1 MRNSIFHAF
10 FLATTMV
17 VTFASHPLLLGQESA
32 VATVSSEAELLE
44 VLRGDAPGS
53 DKAIACK
60 RLAVFGSA
68 AAVPDLAKL
77 LSDEKFSSWSRIAL
91 EAIPGEE
98 ANEALRTAASQLQGR
113 LLIGVINSLGVR
125 RDVKAVELL
134 AGKLKDAEPAVGAS
148 AAVALGNIGGEA
160 ASKVLRDAL
169 ATTNSDVRSAVAEGC
184 ILCAEQLLKGGNASV
199 AVELYDQVR
208 KTELPKQRLVEAT
221 RGAILARGADGIP
234 LLMEQLRSNDKAMF
248 QLGLTAAR
256 ELSVKEAVPALL
268 AELNQADP
276 EKAVLIVQA
285 LADRQGSIDLATIL
299 EVASTGPKPVRIAA
313 INALRRMGDASCV
326 EKLVAVGTDK
336 DEDFRLPARTALV
349 DIQDDGVNKKI
360 LALLPTAS
368 DNVKQLLVEVIGLR
382 RMEATADLL
391 KLLDSSVTSLRHAS
405 LESLGRT
412 VPQEKLPVLI
422 GQAIGSKNAQD
433 AAVARQALQMAAVR
447 MPDREACAAELVTA
461 MSNAPVATKTQLLE
475 ILGAVGGKKALEAM
489 AAAGKDADPQ
499 LKDMSTRLLG
509 DWMTA
514 DAAPVLLDLA
524 SQGPLDK
531 YQVRAMRGYIRIA
544 RQFVMSE
551 EQRVAMCGKAWQA
564 AKQPAEKLLVVEIM
578 GRYPSLEML
587 KLAVE
592 ASKTPETKA
601 EASKVAWAIAE
612 KLGNTAAARGMLDQ
626 AGIAKP

>member
-1 MRNSIFHAF
+1 MRTSLFSHV
-10 FLATTMV
+10 FLAATVV
-17 VTFASHPLLLGQESA
+17 VTFASHPRLFGQESA

-68 AAVPDLAKL
+68 AAVPELAKL
-77 LSDEKFSSWSRIAL
+77 LGDEKFSSWSRIAL

-98 ANEALRTAASQLQGR
+98 ADDALRTAASQLQGR

-125 RDVKAVELL
+125 RDGQAVDLL
-134 AGKLKDAEPAVGAS
+134 TAKLKDAEPAVAAS
-148 AAVALGNIGGEA
+148 AAVSLGYIGTPEA
-160 ASKVLRDAL
+160 AAALRGAL
-169 ATTNSDVRSAVAEGC
+169 ASASGVVRSAVAEGC
-184 ILCAEQLLKGGNASV
+184 ILCAEQFIKGGKTDSAI
-199 AVELYDQVR
+199 EIYDQVR
-208 KTELPKQRLVEAT
+208 QTELPKQRRVEAT
-221 RGAILARGADGIP
+221 RGAILARGAQGIP
-234 LLMEQLRSNDKAMF
+234 LLMEQLRSNDQAMF

-256 ELSVKEAVPALL
+256 ELTVKEAVPALL
-268 AELNQADP
+268 AEINQADP

-326 EKLVAVGTDK
+326 EKLVAFGTDS
-336 DEDFRLPARTALV
+336 DPDFRLPSRTALV
-349 DIQDDGVNKKI
+349 DIQDDGVNRKI
-360 LALLPTAS
+360 LAMLPTAA
-368 DNVKQLLVEVIGLR
+368 DAVKQLLVEVIGLR

-391 KLLDSSVTSLRHAS
+391 KLLDGSSTALRHAA

-412 VPQEKLPVLI
+412 VPQAKLPVLI
-422 GQAIGSKNAQD
+422 GQVIGSKNEQD

-461 MSNAPVATKTQLLE
+461 MGNAPVATKTQLLE

-514 DAAPVLLDLA
+514 DAAPVLLELA

-612 KLGNTAAARGMLDQ
+612 KLGNTEAARGMLNQ